1 MLKFHRT
8 SLMVSRSQTL
18 VNTVNTVGVMGKGLA
33 ADFKAQCPEMFDE
46 YRRLCSHEKI
56 HPGKSFLWKG
66 KGKWVLN
73 FATKKHWRQPSK
85 IEYLEDG
92 LREFREKYEDWG
104 IREVAFPRLGCGNG
118 GLSWDDV
125 KPVMLEYLVD
135 LPIAVYIHDFEKN
148 IGTPEHS
155 VGEDAT
161 LFEEREPENF
171 ENFKEDIK
179 RLVESN
185 EGRFDSSLL
194 SGRFEVELNKDFEL
208 YSKNG
213 HENLLASEEELFTVW
228 AHLSGG
234 PLSRS
239 DLPETAYDNAFIIFS
254 LLEKLSYIRLI
265 NMAGRNGSPRV
276 ALEMNGVPSSES
288 LSPTIANAT

>member
-33 ADFKAQCPEMFDE
+33 ADFKAQYPEMFDE

-161 LFEEREPENF
+161 LFEERL
-171 ENFKEDIK
+171 
-179 RLVESN
+179 RV
-185 EGRFDSSLL
+185 
-194 SGRFEVELNKDFEL
+194 
-208 YSKNG
+208 
-213 HENLLASEEELFTVW
+213 
-228 AHLSGG
+228 
-234 PLSRS
+234 
-239 DLPETAYDNAFIIFS
+239 DNII
-254 LLEKLSYIRLI
+254 
-265 NMAGRNGSPRV
+265 
-276 ALEMNGVPSSES
+276 
-288 LSPTIANAT
+288 

>member
-1 MLKFHRT
+1 M
-8 SLMVSRSQTL
+8 
-18 VNTVNTVGVMGKGLA
+18 
-33 ADFKAQCPEMFDE
+33 
-46 YRRLCSHEKI
+46 
-56 HPGKSFLWKG
+56 
-66 KGKWVLN
+66 
-73 FATKKHWRQPSK
+73 
-85 IEYLEDG
+85 
-92 LREFREKYEDWG
+92 
-104 IREVAFPRLGCGNG
+104 
-118 GLSWDDV
+118 
-125 KPVMLEYLVD
+125 
-135 LPIAVYIHDFEKN
+135 
-148 IGTPEHS
+148 
-155 VGEDAT
+155 
-161 LFEEREPENF
+161 
-171 ENFKEDIK
+171 
-179 RLVESN
+179 VESN